1 VLHKYRHTGLV
12 EGERR
17 GPGRSRGVLFPPFL
31 SLLRQLRRAPTRG
44 QATRAIHFTSSLPD
58 AAGTPPPSLNPSFPL
73 PGPGSSYLRS
83 MIYPSFELFAARGLL
98 RAYSDVNLYSNAIGQ
113 PR

>member
-1 VLHKYRHTGLV
+1 
-12 EGERR
+12 
-17 GPGRSRGVLFPPFL
+17 
-31 SLLRQLRRAPTRG
+31 
-44 QATRAIHFTSSLPD
+44 
-58 AAGTPPPSLNPSFPL
+58 
-73 PGPGSSYLRS
+73 